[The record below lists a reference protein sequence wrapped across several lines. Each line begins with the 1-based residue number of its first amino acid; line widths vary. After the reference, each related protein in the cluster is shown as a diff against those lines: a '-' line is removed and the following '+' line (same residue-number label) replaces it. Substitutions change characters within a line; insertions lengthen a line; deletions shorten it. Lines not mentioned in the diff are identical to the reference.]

1 MTKTKAF
8 VFFAAAAAVLAGLAS
23 CDKSDDGSVPQ
34 VPDDKL
40 EKVFVVNRGQDG
52 RSGVSAIMRDNSVVD
67 DILPA
72 ESSGTIRSVE
82 VIQGKIWVV
91 YDDPGK
97 IGILHL
103 TTHRQEAA
111 IAHLT
116 ERTRFQYALLADD
129 YKVAVSDA
137 ELRSVF
143 FVDTR
148 TDKIVKEI
156 ELGRPVGRMVENGT
170 MSEKQTK
177 LFVAG
182 GDRVYTIGLSGTEN
196 EVQEIDAPASV
207 ASKPVCTPSLVWV
220 LSPAALTGLAR
231 ESGTPVVRYALD
243 ASGIDATNGFLS
255 VDTNQEYLYFNAEKD
270 GRQAVFSLRIASQS
284 GEAAVKAAGA
294 DASEIEPTPLPD
306 PAPLFYCDEVES
318 LTFTG
323 LSRQQTLYVCDAR
336 DGVSAGRVY
345 EYGLDGKILN
355 TFEVGVRPSE
365 LFFLR

>member
-8 VFFAAAAAVLAGLAS
+8 VFFAAAAAVLAGAVS
-23 CDKSDDGSVPQ
+23 CGKSDDGTIPQ
-34 VPDDKL
+34 VPDNKL
-40 EKVFVVNRGQDG
+40 EKIFVVNRGQSG
-52 RSGVSAIMRDNSVVD
+52 RSEVSAIMRDNSVVN
-67 DILPA
+67 DILPE
-72 ESSGTIRSVE
+72 ESSGTIHSVE
-82 VIQGKIWVV
+82 VIQGKIWAV

-97 IGILHL
+97 VGIFNL
-103 TTHRQEAA
+103 TTRRQEAS

-148 TDKIVKEI
+148 NDKITKEI
-156 ELGRPVGRMVENGT
+156 ELGRPVGRMAQNGT
-170 MSEKQTK
+170 VSEKQTK

-182 GDRVYTIGLSGTEN
+182 GDRVYTIDLSGTEYG
-196 EVQEIDAPASV
+196 VQEIDVPASV
-207 ASKPVCTPSLVWV
+207 ASKPICTASMVWV

-231 ESGTPVVRYALD
+231 ESGAPVVRYALD
-243 ASGIDATNGFLS
+243 GSGIDATNGFLS
-255 VDTNQEYLYFNAEKD
+255 VDTQQERLYFNAKKE
-270 GRQAVFSLRIASQS
+270 GRNAVFSLRIASQS
-284 GEAAVKAAGA
+284 ETVAKAVGA
-294 DASEIEPTPLPD
+294 DASEVASAPLPD

-318 LTFTG
+318 LTFAG

-345 EYGLDGKILN
+345 EYGLDGEILN